1 MQNRLASWKL
11 KLLNK
16 VGRVTLAKSVLTSV
30 PVYYMQVSWI
40 PTSICDCMD
49 QLTRNFIWKDS
60 SDKGMNLVGWAKITQ
75 PKRLGGLGLR
85 PAREANTGMLGK
97 LVWDMHCKLD
107 KLLVQMLSQ
116 KYVKG
121 GAFLD
126 TSLTYGSPI
135 WRSIFKAKEVLRQ
148 GYYFRIG
155 NGESLFWY
163 SPWSSLGPL
172 CTKVFA
178 VNI

>member
-1 MQNRLASWKL
+1 
-11 KLLNK
+11 
-16 VGRVTLAKSVLTSV
+16 
-30 PVYYMQVSWI
+30 
-40 PTSICDCMD
+40 
-49 QLTRNFIWKDS
+49 
-60 SDKGMNLVGWAKITQ
+60 MNLVGWVKITQ

-97 LVWDMHCKLD
+97 LVWDMHCKSN
-107 KLLVQMLSQ
+107 KLWVQMLSQ

-148 GYYFRIG
+148 GYHFRIG
-155 NGESLFWY
+155 NGESLF
-163 SPWSSLGPL
+163 
-172 CTKVFA
+172 
-178 VNI
+178 